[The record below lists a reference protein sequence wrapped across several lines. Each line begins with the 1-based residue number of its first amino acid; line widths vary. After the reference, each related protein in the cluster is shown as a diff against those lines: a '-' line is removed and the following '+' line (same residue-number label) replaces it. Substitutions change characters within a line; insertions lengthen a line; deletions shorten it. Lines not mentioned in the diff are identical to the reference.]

1 MLAGAFEQSCAL
13 LDGEGR
19 LLDWDAGFAL
29 EFAAAAACIV
39 RGAAFSDILQY
50 AQADDQVTR
59 IFLPEP
65 DKSDER
71 ARRIARWP
79 QDLDQACVF
88 EYRQQNRIVQV
99 RESRTVAGAILRTAR
114 VLSSEAHPSGLPEPS
129 STLKPDSAAQTDDEQ
144 GALLRSTAL
153 QTAHS
158 ILRLRLRAEQEL
170 LQAKE
175 AAEDR
180 SRQQEAA
187 NRAKSAFLACMS
199 HELRTPLNAILGYA
213 QILKWD
219 SNLSEQQRLGLNTI
233 EQSGEHLL
241 MLINDLLDLARIE
254 SGKLELERSAI
265 DLPAFLAT
273 VSDIIRVKAAQ
284 KALAYSCET
293 STDLPRR
300 VVVDEKRLRQ
310 VLLNLLSNAVKF
322 SDHGQVS
329 LRVRTLP
336 SADGDARLAFE
347 VEDTGVGMTPEQL
360 AIIFEPFEQVGDV
373 QRRAAGTGLGLAISR
388 QLVQL
393 MGSDIQV
400 RSQAGVGSLFS
411 FELTAPIAPADQSAD
426 PPEQQVAGDRGR
438 SMQHGA
444 RSPQQLLNR
453 F

>member
-1 MLAGAFEQSCAL
+1 MVVEAFDQSCAV

-29 EFAAAAACIV
+29 EFSAAAAHIV
-39 RGAAFSDILQY
+39 RGAAFREILQY
-50 AQADDQVTR
+50 AQAHDQVTR

-65 DKSDER
+65 DKPDER

-79 QDLDQACVF
+79 QDLGQACVF

-99 RESRTVAGAILRTAR
+99 RESRTVAGAILRIAR
-114 VLSSEAHPSGLPEPS
+114 EVDSEPHPAGLVEPF
-129 STLKPDSAAQTDDEQ
+129 STLEIDSAAQTDVEQ
-144 GALLRSTAL
+144 EALLRSTAL

-170 LQAKE
+170 IQAKQ
-175 AAEDR
+175 AAEER
-180 SRQQEAA
+180 TRQQEAA

-213 QILKWD
+213 QLLKWD
-219 SNLSEQQRLGLNTI
+219 SNLSEQQLLGLNTI

-254 SGKLELERSAI
+254 SGKLELNRSAI
-265 DLPAFLAT
+265 DLPAFLASI
-273 VSDIIRVKAAQ
+273 SDIIRVKATQ

-293 STDLPRR
+293 SADLPLR

-329 LRVRTLP
+329 LRVRTLS
-336 SADGDARLAFE
+336 SAGGNARLAFE
-347 VEDTGVGMTPEQL
+347 VEDTGVGMTPDQL

-400 RSQAGVGSLFS
+400 RSQPGVGSLFG

-426 PPEQQVAGDRGR
+426 PPEPQLAGDRGR
-438 SMQHGA
+438 STQHGA
-444 RSPQQLLNR
+444 RSPQQLSNG